1 MANNI
6 VAYIGWESFDII
18 LYLSRILLKLGHRV
32 LLIDNSQERTLAD
45 CMPCVP
51 GIDTASNCITYRGID
66 FTTRHLNQELEFQY
80 DDIFIHCGMSMPQC
94 YGSNLTRLIVT
105 TNLLP
110 SITNE
115 IVRIGCLMEYEDKL
129 SLLIR
134 DVIDTHLVEEG
145 IRTRIGKHI
154 PESSIFML
162 YRDDSDYMAGLLCQA
177 NQICRFYDISSPFK
191 NYLFKEVQEL
201 SPQVTIKQIKKAYRL
216 ARKGE

>member
-32 LLIDNSQERTLAD
+32 LLIDNSKERTLAD
-45 CMPCVP
+45 CMPCVL
-51 GIDTASNCITYRGID
+51 GIDTASNCITYRGVD
-66 FTTRHLNQELEFQY
+66 FTTSHLNQELEFQY

-94 YGSNLTRLIVT
+94 NGSNFTRLIIT

-115 IVRIGCLMEYEDKL
+115 IVRIGCFKEYENKL

-134 DVIDTHLVEEG
+134 DVIDTHLSAED
-145 IRTRIGKHI
+145 IRTRIGKYI
-154 PESSIFML
+154 SENLIFML
-162 YRDDSDYMAGLLCQA
+162 YRDDSDYLAGLLCQVS
-177 NQICRFYDISSPFK
+177 QICRFHDISRPLKS
-191 NYLFKEVQEL
+191 YLLKEVQEL
-201 SPQVTIKQIKKAYRL
+201 SPQATIKQIKKAYRL